1 MLLLRSVGG
10 VGGGREY
17 THWRHVLWGNLGFT
31 WGFLF
36 VEDLQIE
43 GIHEERVVSL
53 FHGVSLRCNM

>member
-43 GIHEERVVSL
+43 GIHEERVFL
-53 FHGVSLRCNM
+53 